1 MIDDNT
7 TRYILAAQKHF
18 EDLKQVA
25 AQLAGFLVLQAA
37 GSREAAPDH
46 PMLGSAKELYANAA
60 DGLRTL
66 PATPRSRNHH
76 AHLLA
81 AVGKLG
87 TAFSADD
94 PLGPLQDAF
103 AELRSASRSLPGFEM
118 VSFEHCCCHPGSV
131 GAK

>member
-46 PMLGSAKELYANAA
+46 PMLGSAKELHANAA

-66 PATPRSRNHH
+66 PATPRSQVHH
-76 AHLLA
+76 EHLLA
-81 AVGKLG
+81 AVAKLDM
-87 TAFSADD
+87 ALNADD
-94 PLGPLQDAF
+94 PMIPLRAAF
-103 AELRSASRSLPGFEM
+103 TELRSASRSLPGFEM
-118 VSFEHCCCHPGSV
+118 VSFEHCCCYSKSRV
-131 GAK
+131 A